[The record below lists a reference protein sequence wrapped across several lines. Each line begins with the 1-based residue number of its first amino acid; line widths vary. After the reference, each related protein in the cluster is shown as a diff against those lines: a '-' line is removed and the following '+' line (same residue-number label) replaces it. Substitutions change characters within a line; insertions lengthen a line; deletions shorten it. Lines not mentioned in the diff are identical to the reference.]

1 MSLSQQLRESTRD
14 AHEAMEQSLN
24 LFHPEFTVEDY
35 QQLLRQWYGFHAA
48 WEPASA
54 ALFNGP
60 MADFLQVR
68 RKLAMLADDLGS
80 IEPAAPAPIMWTD
93 RSDALGTLYVIEGS
107 TLGGQ
112 LITRK
117 LLDRYDVNSAFFASY
132 GPDIGRRWQE
142 TKHLLDQPP
151 FEVDETKVIE
161 GARRT
166 FEFLQSWLSSRS

>member
-1 MSLSQQLRESTRD
+1 MSRSATLREATRD
-14 AHEAMEQSLN
+14 AHEQMEQSLN
-24 LFHPEFTVEDY
+24 LFHPEFTIEDY
-35 QQLLRQWYGFHAA
+35 QHLLRQWYGFHAA

-54 ALFNGP
+54 ALFGEA

-68 RKLAMLADDLGS
+68 RKLPLLADDLGDL
-80 IEPAAPAPIMWTD
+80 EPAAPAPIMWTD

-117 LLDRYDVNSAFFASY
+117 LQDRYGVSSSFFASY

-142 TKHLLDQPP
+142 TKQLLDRPP
-151 FEVDETKVIE
+151 FEVEDAKVID

-166 FEFLQSWLSSRS
+166 FEFLQAWLEQPD

>member
-1 MSLSQQLRESTRD
+1 MSRSLSLREATRE
-14 AHEAMEQSLN
+14 AHEEMERSLN
-24 LFHPEFTVEDY
+24 LFHPDFTVEDY
-35 QQLLRQWYGFHAA
+35 QQLLCQWYGFHAA

-54 ALFNGP
+54 SLFGEP

-68 RKLAMLADDLGS
+68 RKLALLADDLGMIAPS
-80 IEPAAPAPIMWTD
+80 SPAPIMWTD
-93 RSDALGTLYVIEGS
+93 RSDALGTLYVVEGS

-117 LLDRYDVNSAFFASY
+117 LLDRYGVSSVFFASY

-142 TKHLLDQPP
+142 TKQLLDQPP
-151 FEVDETKVIE
+151 FEVDDARVIE

-166 FEFLQSWLSSRS
+166 FEFLQTWLSAR